1 LCKAGNDVAALAAV
15 LSLPDQRTHVGL
27 GGTSEMQQ
35 VQSLVRALSI
45 LNTLADSDDGMTLT
59 EISHSVKLP
68 PSTVHRLLTTMQ
80 HERYVTFDGER
91 TLWSIGVQA
100 FSVGNAFTK
109 NRNLNQ
115 IARPYMRAL
124 MEESGETV
132 NLAVADGGEVIFL
145 SQVECRK
152 MMRALVTPGR
162 RALMHCSG
170 VGKALLA
177 FLPATDVD
185 VVIEQHGLPQMTE
198 RTRTTA
204 QSLKSDLEIA
214 RRQGWVLDDEEH
226 AVGLRCVAGV
236 VRDETGVPIA
246 ALSLSGPAARIPQD
260 RIAVFGGM
268 IRRVCADLSREYGGK
283 PV

>member
-1 LCKAGNDVAALAAV
+1 
-15 LSLPDQRTHVGL
+15 
-27 GGTSEMQQ
+27 MQQ

-45 LNTLADSDDGMTLT
+45 LNALAESEDGMTLT
-59 EISHSVKLP
+59 EIAQQVKLP
-68 PSTVHRLLTTMQ
+68 PSTAHRLLTTMQ
-80 HERYVTFDGER
+80 HERYVSFDGER
-91 TLWSIGVQA
+91 TLWFVGVQA
-100 FSVGNAFTK
+100 FSVGNSFTK
-109 NRNLNQ
+109 NRNLSQ

-177 FLPATDVD
+177 FLPEEELHS
-185 VVIEQHGLPQMTE
+185 VVALHGLPKITE
-198 RTRTTA
+198 RTLVTQA
-204 QSLKSDLEIA
+204 DLEQDLEHS
-214 RRQGWVLDDEEH
+214 RQRGYALDDEEH

-236 VRDETGVPIA
+236 VRDETGLPIA
-246 ALSLSGPAARIPQD
+246 ALSLSGPAARIPNDHIEQL
-260 RIAVFGGM
+260 GLK

>member
-1 LCKAGNDVAALAAV
+1 
-15 LSLPDQRTHVGL
+15 
-27 GGTSEMQQ
+27 MQQ

-59 EISHSVKLP
+59 EISQRVKLP
-68 PSTVHRLLTTMQ
+68 PSTAHRLLTTMQ

-100 FSVGNAFTK
+100 FSVGNSFTK

-177 FLPATDVD
+177 FLPAKDVD
-185 VVIEQHGLPQMTE
+185 AVIAQHGLPQMTE
-198 RTRTTA
+198 HTRTTA
-204 QSLKSDLEIA
+204 KSLKLDLDGA
-214 RRQGWVLDDEEH
+214 RKQGWVLDDEEH

-236 VRDETGVPIA
+236 VRDESGIPIA
-246 ALSLSGPAARIPQD
+246 ALSLSGPAARIPQE
-260 RIAVFGGM
+260 RIAVFGALV
-268 IRRVCADLSREYGGK
+268 RRVCADLSREYGGK

>member
-1 LCKAGNDVAALAAV
+1 
-15 LSLPDQRTHVGL
+15 
-27 GGTSEMQQ
+27 MQQ
-35 VQSLVRALSI
+35 VQSLVRAISI
-45 LNTLADSDDGMTLT
+45 LNTLADSEYGMTLT
-59 EISHSVKLP
+59 EIAHQVHLP

-100 FSVGNAFTK
+100 LSVGNAFTK
-109 NRNLNQ
+109 NRNLSQ

-124 MEESGETV
+124 MEDSGETV

-177 FLPATDVD
+177 FLPDEEVNA
-185 VVIEQHGLPQMTE
+185 VITQHGLPKITE
-198 RTRTTA
+198 RTLISADT
-204 QSLKSDLEIA
+204 LKSDLN
-214 RRQGWVLDDEEH
+214 RSRQRGYALDDEEH
-226 AVGLRCVAGV
+226 AICLRCVAGV
-236 VRDETGVPIA
+236 VRDETGLPIA
-246 ALSLSGPAARIPQD
+246 ALSLSGPAARIPNE
-260 RIAVFGGM
+260 RIEQFGLKV
-268 IRRVCADLSREYGGK
+268 RRVCADLSREYGGK

>member
-1 LCKAGNDVAALAAV
+1 
-15 LSLPDQRTHVGL
+15 
-27 GGTSEMQQ
+27 MQQ
-35 VQSLVRALSI
+35 VQSLMRALGI
-45 LNTLADSDDGMTLT
+45 LNTLAESDDGMTLT
-59 EISHSVKLP
+59 EISQRVTLP

-91 TLWSIGVQA
+91 TLWSVGVQA

-109 NRNLNQ
+109 NRNLNL

-177 FLPATDVD
+177 FLPAKDVD
-185 VVIEQHGLPQMTE
+185 MVIEQHGLPQMTE
-198 RTRTTA
+198 RTRTTS
-204 QSLKSDLEIA
+204 QSLKADLEIA

-260 RIAVFGGM
+260 RISVFGSL

>member
-1 LCKAGNDVAALAAV
+1 
-15 LSLPDQRTHVGL
+15 
-27 GGTSEMQQ
+27 MQQ

-45 LNTLADSDDGMTLT
+45 LNALAESDDGMTLT
-59 EISHSVKLP
+59 EIAQQVKLP
-68 PSTVHRLLTTMQ
+68 PSTAHRLLTTMQ
-80 HERYVTFDGER
+80 HERYVSFDGER
-91 TLWSIGVQA
+91 TLWFVGVQA

-109 NRNLNQ
+109 NRNLSQ

-124 MEESGETV
+124 MEDSGETV

-177 FLPATDVD
+177 FLPESELES
-185 VVIEQHGLPQMTE
+185 VVAKHGLPKITE
-198 RTRTTA
+198 RTLVSTGA
-204 QSLKSDLEIA
+204 LEKDLERA
-214 RRQGWVLDDEEH
+214 RQRGYALDDEEH

-236 VRDETGVPIA
+236 VRDETGSPIA
-246 ALSLSGPAARIPQD
+246 ALSLSGPAARIPNDHIEQLGLK
-260 RIAVFGGM
+260 V
-268 IRRVCADLSREYGGK
+268 RRVCADLSREYGGK

>member
-1 LCKAGNDVAALAAV
+1 
-15 LSLPDQRTHVGL
+15 
-27 GGTSEMQQ
+27 MQQ

-45 LNTLADSDDGMTLT
+45 LNALAESDDGMTLT
-59 EISHSVKLP
+59 EIAGQVKLP
-68 PSTVHRLLTTMQ
+68 PSTAHRLLTTMQ
-80 HERYVTFDGER
+80 YERYVAFDGER
-91 TLWSIGVQA
+91 TLWFVGVQA
-100 FSVGNAFTK
+100 FSVGNSFTK
-109 NRNLNQ
+109 NRNLSQ

-124 MEESGETV
+124 MEDSGETV

-177 FLPATDVD
+177 FLPDEELSA
-185 VVIEQHGLPQMTE
+185 VIEKHGLPKITE
-198 RTRTTA
+198 RTLVTTRV
-204 QSLKSDLEIA
+204 LKKDLE
-214 RRQGWVLDDEEH
+214 RSRQLGYALDDEEH

-236 VRDETGVPIA
+236 VRDETGNPIA
-246 ALSLSGPAARIPQD
+246 ALSLSGPAARIPND
-260 RIAVFGGM
+260 RIEQFGLKV
-268 IRRVCADLSREYGGK
+268 RRVCADLSREYGGV

>member
-1 LCKAGNDVAALAAV
+1 
-15 LSLPDQRTHVGL
+15 
-27 GGTSEMQQ
+27 MQQ

-45 LNTLADSDDGMTLT
+45 LNALAESEDGMTLT
-59 EISHSVKLP
+59 EISHQVKLP
-68 PSTVHRLLTTMQ
+68 PSTAHRLLTTMQ
-80 HERYVTFDGER
+80 HERYVSFEGER
-91 TLWSIGVQA
+91 TLWFVGVQA
-100 FSVGNAFTK
+100 FSVGNSFIK
-109 NRNLNQ
+109 NRNLSQ

-124 MEESGETV
+124 MEDSGETV

-177 FLPATDVD
+177 FLPEEELHS
-185 VVIEQHGLPQMTE
+185 VVAKHGLPKITE
-198 RTRTTA
+198 RTLITQEA
-204 QSLKSDLEIA
+204 LEKDLE
-214 RRQGWVLDDEEH
+214 RCRQRGYALDDEEH

-236 VRDETGVPIA
+236 VRDETGLPIA
-246 ALSLSGPAARIPQD
+246 ALSLSGPAARIPNDHIEQL
-260 RIAVFGGM
+260 GLK

>member
-1 LCKAGNDVAALAAV
+1 M
-15 LSLPDQRTHVGL
+15 S
-27 GGTSEMQQ
+27 MQQ

-45 LNTLADSDDGMTLT
+45 LNTLAESEDGMTLT
-59 EISHSVKLP
+59 EVAHKVKLP
-68 PSTVHRLLTTMQ
+68 PSTAHRLLTTMQ
-80 HERYVTFDGER
+80 QERYVAFDGER
-91 TLWSIGVQA
+91 TLWSVGVQA
-100 FSVGNAFTK
+100 FSVGNSFTR
-109 NRNLNQ
+109 NRNLSN

-177 FLPATDVD
+177 FLPEVDVD
-185 VVIEQHGLPQMTE
+185 AVIAQHGLPKMTE
-198 RTRTTA
+198 RTLVNTQT
-204 QSLKSDLEIA
+204 LKSDLEVSRKRGFA
-214 RRQGWVLDDEEH
+214 LDDEEH
-226 AVGLRCVAGV
+226 AIGLRCVAGV
-236 VRDETGVPIA
+236 VRDETGTPIA
-246 ALSLSGPAARIPQD
+246 ALSLSGPAARISQD
-260 RIAVFGGM
+260 RISQFGTL
-268 IRRVCADLSREYGGK
+268 IRRVCADLSREYGGM

>member
-1 LCKAGNDVAALAAV
+1 
-15 LSLPDQRTHVGL
+15 
-27 GGTSEMQQ
+27 MQQ
-35 VQSLVRALSI
+35 VQSLMRALGI

-59 EISHSVKLP
+59 EISQRVKLP

-109 NRNLNQ
+109 NRNLSQ

-177 FLPATDVD
+177 FLPGSEVD
-185 VVIEQHGLPQMTE
+185 VIIAQHGQPKMTD
-198 RTRTTA
+198 RTRTSPN
-204 QSLKSDLEIA
+204 SLKQDLEIA
-214 RRQGWVLDDEEH
+214 RKQGWAVDDEEH

-236 VRDETGVPIA
+236 VRDETGQPIA
-246 ALSLSGPAARIPQD
+246 ALSLSGPAARISEE
-260 RIAVFGGM
+260 RLAVFGSLV
-268 IRRVCADLSREYGGK
+268 RRVCGDLSREYGGI

>member
-1 LCKAGNDVAALAAV
+1 
-15 LSLPDQRTHVGL
+15 
-27 GGTSEMQQ
+27 MQQ

-45 LNTLADSDDGMTLT
+45 LSALAESDDGMTLT
-59 EISHSVKLP
+59 EISQQVKLP
-68 PSTVHRLLTTMQ
+68 PSTAHRLLTTMQ
-80 HERYVTFDGER
+80 HERYVSFDSER
-91 TLWSIGVQA
+91 TLWFVGVQA

-109 NRNLNQ
+109 NRNLSQ

-124 MEESGETV
+124 MEDSGETV

-177 FLPATDVD
+177 FLPEEELDA
-185 VVIEQHGLPQMTE
+185 IIAQHGLPKLTD
-198 RTRTTA
+198 RTLVLE
-204 QSLKSDLEIA
+204 QDLKRDLE
-214 RRQGWVLDDEEH
+214 RSRQLGYAFDDEEH

-236 VRDETGVPIA
+236 VRDETGNAIA
-246 ALSLSGPAARIPQD
+246 ALSLSGPAARISDDKIEQ
-260 RIAVFGGM
+260 FGLKV
-268 IRRVCADLSREYGGK
+268 RRVCADLSREYGGV

>member
-1 LCKAGNDVAALAAV
+1 
-15 LSLPDQRTHVGL
+15 
-27 GGTSEMQQ
+27 MQQ

-45 LNTLADSDDGMTLT
+45 LNALAESDDGMTLT
-59 EISHSVKLP
+59 EIAQQVKLP
-68 PSTVHRLLTTMQ
+68 PSTAHRLLTTMQ
-80 HERYVTFDGER
+80 HERYVSFDGER
-91 TLWSIGVQA
+91 TLWFVGVQA

-109 NRNLNQ
+109 NRNLSQ

-124 MEESGETV
+124 MEDSGETV

-177 FLPATDVD
+177 FLPEAELKS
-185 VVIEQHGLPQMTE
+185 VVAKHGLPKITE
-198 RTRTTA
+198 RTLVSEGA
-204 QSLKSDLEIA
+204 LEKDLERSRKRGYA
-214 RRQGWVLDDEEH
+214 LDDEEH

-236 VRDETGVPIA
+236 VRDETGSPIA
-246 ALSLSGPAARIPQD
+246 ALSLSGPAARIPNDHIEQLGLK
-260 RIAVFGGM
+260 V
-268 IRRVCADLSREYGGK
+268 RRVCADLSREYGGM